1 MFFYIIYNTPYTNNG
16 DLMKNTILNITIS
29 VLIVLLLILSYY
41 YYDNEQKR
49 ETFINNKKLLTSIN
63 KHYNKYVIT
72 SKNSNLYK
80 KINGKYKVI
89 GSINKNKKLILDDIK
104 IKLNTK
110 YLKINNSNYY
120 IYYKNVEETSYF
132 EKDNRYSNYI
142 YFNERI
148 KTKDKFSLYGS
159 NNQKIYNFKE
169 PMEFQILIKD
179 DLRYGVVYNDEV
191 YYILKEDI
199 DTIFNNNIQVVEKAV
214 EIPVTVYHF
223 LYLENEVCNEII
235 CNSINQIKEEF
246 NYLKQ
251 NNYFTINTKEVEYF
265 INGKINLPK
274 NSILITIDD
283 GAQATKF
290 LPILEEYKINATLFL
305 ISSWYKTSDFK
316 SNYLEIASH
325 THNLHTPGVC
335 SGGQGSPLKCMDK
348 DYLLNDLK
356 LSRETLNNTDAFCF
370 PFYEYNDYAIS
381 VVRDAGF
388 KTAYIGGD
396 RKASIGINNYTIP
409 RITIHNNISLD
420 SYINLIK

>member
-1 MFFYIIYNTPYTNNG
+1 MFFYIIYNTSYTNNG
-16 DLMKNTILNITIS
+16 DFMKNTILNITIS

-49 ETFINNKKLLTSIN
+49 ETLINNKKLLTSIN

-72 SKNSNLYK
+72 SKKSNLYK

-89 GSINKNKKLILDDIK
+89 GSISKDKKLILDDIK
-104 IKLNTK
+104 IKLNTR
-110 YLKINNSNYY
+110 YLKISNSNYY
-120 IYYKNVEETSYF
+120 IYYKNVDETSYF

-142 YFNERI
+142 YFNEKI
-148 KTKDKFSLYGS
+148 KTKDKFSLYDS
-159 NNQKIYNFKE
+159 NNQKIYSFKE
-169 PMEFQILIKD
+169 SMEFQILIKD

-191 YYILKEDI
+191 YYVLKEDI
-199 DTIFNNNIQVVEKAV
+199 DTIFNNNTQVAEKAV

-223 LYLENEVCNEII
+223 LYLENESCDEII
-235 CNSINQIKEEF
+235 CNSINQVKEEF

-251 NNYFTINTKEVEYF
+251 NNYFTINTKEMEYF

-290 LPILEEYKINATLFL
+290 LPVLEEYKINATLFL

-316 SNYLEIASH
+316 SNYLELASH

-370 PFYEYNDYAIS
+370 PFYEYNDYAIDI
-381 VVRDAGF
+381 VRNAGF